1 LIYVARFRISRVR
14 SLRRWLVSLALLLA
28 IDTPSVLAQE
38 SRQQTTLLLQRI
50 QFSDSASGKGPN
62 AIPFMIAS
70 PVLNTSFRT
79 SSFVAPAGTG
89 RLKDLV
95 PDSDRPRT
103 EGLVASSTW
112 LKGQFFTEGEVANN
126 STNEWS
132 VVSRIDRREDSSTRM
147 VRFALSGMTQ
157 QFRYGATYR
166 SAGKAFFNTPDQTV
180 RELWGEAQW
189 GITRF
194 RSVVGEMW
202 NNVDLDPS
210 FSRTEQRYSRIGLA
224 LARPSWPEFSLTYA
238 RTSSVATIVPTGL
251 LPERA
256 RSSSIEG
263 ALAYNGLSWSA
274 RLASSYII
282 VANEL
287 RGGAETVA
295 LAQSISGLY
304 RPINTLTIV
313 PLFTYR
319 TERQEWSRAGMIQ
332 TPMASLSLQYKQ
344 SQRLLVSAMGGYTSS
359 RSSDRTTNSESIV
372 SRGMFAFH
380 LDPIYG
386 RAAMLSFEAAYTN
399 SMNRSGPAWDTEDIS
414 GLLRFLI
421 ASL

>member
-1 LIYVARFRISRVR
+1 M
-14 SLRRWLVSLALLLA
+14 RRWLASLVLLLV
-28 IDTPSVLAQE
+28 IDSPSALAQQ
-38 SRQQTTLLLQRI
+38 SQQQTTLLLQRI
-50 QFSDSASGKGPN
+50 QFSDSSPTKGPG
-62 AIPFMIAS
+62 AIPFTIAT

-79 SSFVAPAGTG
+79 STFIAPAAPT

-95 PDSDRPRT
+95 PDSQRPRT
-103 EGLVASSTW
+103 EGVVASSAW

-126 STNEWS
+126 SSNDLTA
-132 VVSRIDRREDSSTRM
+132 VSRIDRREDASTRM
-147 VRFALSGMTQ
+147 VRFALSGSTQ
-157 QFRYGATYR
+157 QFRYGANYR

-189 GITRF
+189 GITKF

-210 FSRTEQRYSRIGLA
+210 LFRTEQRYSRIGVA
-224 LARPSWPEFSLTYA
+224 LAQPSWPELSVTYA
-238 RTSSVATIVPTGL
+238 RNSSAATIVPTGL
-251 LPERA
+251 LPERS
-256 RSSSIEG
+256 RSNSIEG
-263 ALAYNGLSWSA
+263 ALAYSGLNWNA
-274 RLASSYII
+274 RLASSYI
-282 VANEL
+282 VVSDEL
-287 RGGAETVA
+287 RAGAQTVA
-295 LAQSISGLY
+295 LAQTISGLY
-304 RPINTLTIV
+304 RPINTLTIMPV
-313 PLFTYR
+313 FSYR
-319 TERQEWSRAGMIQ
+319 TERQQSSGIGIQ

-359 RSSDRTTNSESIV
+359 QSSDRTTNSESIV
-372 SRGMFAFH
+372 SRGLFAFH

-399 SMNRSGPAWDTEDIS
+399 SMNRSSPALDTEDIS

>member
-1 LIYVARFRISRVR
+1 M
-14 SLRRWLVSLALLLA
+14 RRWLVSLALLFA
-28 IDTPSVLAQE
+28 IDTPSVSAQE
-38 SRQQTTLLLQRI
+38 PRQQMTLLLQRI
-50 QFSDSASGKGPN
+50 QFSDSSPGKGPG
-62 AIPFMIAS
+62 AIPFTIAS

-79 SSFVAPAGTG
+79 SSFVAPGGTT

-95 PDSDRPRT
+95 PDSERPRT
-103 EGLVASSTW
+103 EGFVASSTW
-112 LKGQFFTEGEVANN
+112 LKGQFTTEGEVANN
-126 STNEWS
+126 STTNEWS
-132 VVSRIDRREDSSTRM
+132 AVSRIDRREDSSTRM
-147 VRFALSGMTQ
+147 VRFALSGMAQ
-157 QFRYGATYR
+157 QFRYGANYR

-210 FSRTEQRYSRIGLA
+210 LSRTEQRYSRIGLA
-224 LARPSWPEFSLTYA
+224 LAKPSWPEFSLTYA

-251 LPERA
+251 LPERT
-256 RSSSIEG
+256 RSNSIEG
-263 ALAYNGLSWSA
+263 ALAYNGLNWNA
-274 RLASSYII
+274 RLASSYIVI
-282 VANEL
+282 ADEL
-287 RGGAETVA
+287 RPGAETVA

-304 RPINTLTIV
+304 RPINTLTII

-332 TPMASLSLQYKQ
+332 TPIASLSLQYKQ

-372 SRGMFAFH
+372 SRGLFAFH

-386 RAAMLSFEAAYTN
+386 RAAMLSLEAAYTN
-399 SMNRSGPAWDTEDIS
+399 SMNRSSPALDTEDIS

>member
-1 LIYVARFRISRVR
+1 M
-14 SLRRWLVSLALLLA
+14 RRWLISLALLFA
-28 IDTPSVLAQE
+28 IETPSASAQE
-38 SRQQTTLLLQRI
+38 YRQQTTLLLQRI
-50 QFSDSASGKGPN
+50 QFSDSSPGKGPG
-62 AIPFMIAS
+62 AIPFTIAT

-79 SSFVAPAGTG
+79 SSFVAPTGTP

-95 PDSDRPRT
+95 PDSEHPRT
-103 EGLVASSTW
+103 EGMVASSTW
-112 LKGQFFTEGEVANN
+112 FKGQFFTEGEVANN

-132 VVSRIDRREDSSTRM
+132 AVSRIDRREDSSTRM
-147 VRFALSGMTQ
+147 VRFALRGATQ
-157 QFRYGATYR
+157 QFRYGANYR

-189 GITRF
+189 GMTKF

-210 FSRTEQRYSRIGLA
+210 FSRTEQRYSRIGIA
-224 LARPSWPEFSLTYA
+224 LAKPSWPEFSVTYA
-238 RTSSVATIVPTGL
+238 RNSSVATIVPTGL
-251 LPERA
+251 LPERS
-256 RSSSIEG
+256 RSNSIEG
-263 ALAYNGLSWSA
+263 AFAYSGLNWNA

-282 VANEL
+282 IADEL
-287 RGGAETVA
+287 RAGAETMA

-304 RPINTLTIV
+304 RPINTLTIM
-313 PLFTYR
+313 PAFTYR
-319 TERQEWSRAGMIQ
+319 TERQEWSRAGIIQ

-359 RSSDRTTNSESIV
+359 RSSDRTTNSESII
-372 SRGMFAFH
+372 SRGLFAFH

-386 RAAMLSFEAAYTN
+386 RTAMLSFEAAYTN
-399 SMNRSGPAWDTEDIS
+399 SLNRSSPALDTEDIS

>member
-1 LIYVARFRISRVR
+1 M
-14 SLRRWLVSLALLLA
+14 RRWLISLALLFA
-28 IDTPSVLAQE
+28 IETPSASAQE
-38 SRQQTTLLLQRI
+38 YRQQTTLLLQRI
-50 QFSDSASGKGPN
+50 QFSDSSPGKGPG
-62 AIPFMIAS
+62 AIPFTIAT

-79 SSFVAPAGTG
+79 SSFVAPTGTP

-95 PDSDRPRT
+95 PDSERPRT
-103 EGLVASSTW
+103 EGMVASSTW

-132 VVSRIDRREDSSTRM
+132 AVSRIDRREDSSTRM
-147 VRFALSGMTQ
+147 VRFALSGATQ
-157 QFRYGATYR
+157 QFRYGANYR

-189 GITRF
+189 GMTKF

-202 NNVDLDPS
+202 NNVELNPS
-210 FSRTEQRYSRIGLA
+210 FSRTEQRYSRIGIA
-224 LARPSWPEFSLTYA
+224 LAKPSWPEFSVTYA
-238 RTSSVATIVPTGL
+238 RNSSVATIVPTGL
-251 LPERA
+251 LPERS
-256 RSSSIEG
+256 RSNSIEG
-263 ALAYNGLSWSA
+263 ALAYSGLNWNA

-282 VANEL
+282 MADDL
-287 RGGAETVA
+287 RAGAETMA
-295 LAQSISGLY
+295 LAQSFSGLY
-304 RPINTLTIV
+304 RPINTLTIM
-313 PLFTYR
+313 PAFTYR
-319 TERQEWSRAGMIQ
+319 TERQEWSRSGIIQ

-359 RSSDRTTNSESIV
+359 RSSDRTTNSESII
-372 SRGMFAFH
+372 SRGLFAFN

-399 SMNRSGPAWDTEDIS
+399 SMNRSSPALDTEDIS